1 MTILPSKPKKTV
13 SKGDRHGVV
22 QSGNRPSSG
31 AHSHHLNSCACVS
44 SGADTRKGSCTPAVS
59 SKLATSANQ
68 VSRGAMPKGSTHGS
82 GMASV
87 DCSKKPT
94 LFCRDDGSGYNS
106 DDEYGTGFRDDNMEA
121 LFEERLRRVRGFH
134 IKAVRG
140 DGACL
145 FRAVADQVYGDEEMH
160 SDVRRLCLDYMEKNR
175 DHFSQFVTEDFDDY
189 LARKRR
195 EDEHGN
201 HVELQAISEIFS
213 RPIEIYEY
221 CTEPKNIFSPRCD
234 ATSNA
239 EPNPP
244 IRLSYHGTVHYNSV
258 VDPLSATIGVGLG
271 LPGYSP
277 GAADRNLMRDALL
290 RSEVH
295 EIEEAML
302 KDKINMT
309 DYERTEQEISEQENR
324 LVIQVARESYM
335 EYVRKMEAMSERK
348 IASGA
353 KRPQTYVENQPGCSR
368 SPRTKIRSRDESQE
382 IRGATDSTDVSDAL
396 AQSTMT
402 LYEELIA
409 SGASGMSEWATAAET
424 DADEKAL
431 LAQVMALS
439 QQEFLDSL
447 KHCSKEDQN
456 STENGTEQ
464 AGSSKTS

>member
-22 QSGNRPSSG
+22 QSGLCEAKVICNSTGIALHRERIRTTLIHALVFRAVLIPVKG
-31 AHSHHLNSCACVS
+31 VAHLRFLLNLRHPL
-44 SGADTRKGSCTPAVS
+44 TKF
-59 SKLATSANQ
+59 Q
-68 VSRGAMPKGSTHGS
+68 
-82 GMASV
+82 
-87 DCSKKPT
+87 
-94 LFCRDDGSGYNS
+94 DGSGYNS

-221 CTEPKNIFSPRCD
+221 CT
-234 ATSNA
+234 
-239 EPNPP
+239 
-244 IRLSYHGTVHYNSV
+244 V

-309 DYERTEQEISEQENR
+309 DYERTEQEISE
-324 LVIQVARESYM
+324 QVARESYM

>member
-1 MTILPSKPKKTV
+1 MLSVTFMLRNT
-13 SKGDRHGVV
+13 
-22 QSGNRPSSG
+22 
-31 AHSHHLNSCACVS
+31 SHHQLLKSLTLNI
-44 SGADTRKGSCTPAVS
+44 GMRK
-59 SKLATSANQ
+59 
-68 VSRGAMPKGSTHGS
+68 HW
-82 GMASV
+82 
-87 DCSKKPT
+87 
-94 LFCRDDGSGYNS
+94 
-106 DDEYGTGFRDDNMEA
+106 DEKIN
-121 LFEERLRRVRGFH
+121 
-134 IKAVRG
+134 I
-140 DGACL
+140 
-145 FRAVADQVYGDEEMH
+145 
-160 SDVRRLCLDYMEKNR
+160 
-175 DHFSQFVTEDFDDY
+175 
-189 LARKRR
+189 
-195 EDEHGN
+195 
-201 HVELQAISEIFS
+201 I
-213 RPIEIYEY
+213 
-221 CTEPKNIFSPRCD
+221 EPKNIFSPRCD
-234 ATSNA
+234 TTSNA

-244 IRLSYHGTVHYNSV
+244 IRLSYHGTIHYNSV

-290 RSEVH
+290 RSEVQK
-295 EIEEAML
+295 IEEAML

-309 DYERTEQEISEQENR
+309 DYERTEQEISE
-324 LVIQVARESYM
+324 QVARESYM

-382 IRGATDSTDVSDAL
+382 IRGATDSTSVGDTL
-396 AQSTMT
+396 TQSTMT

-447 KHCSKEDQN
+447 KHCSKKDQN
-456 STENGTEQ
+456 SIESETEQ